1 MEAARSNKGIFV
13 SQRKY
18 TLELL
23 KKTGMLGC
31 KPSNT
36 PMDPFNK
43 IGSKEDMAAVD
54 KGRYQ
59 RLVASTHIQEKIEEQ
74 REILQNREYVGNLP
88 KTYFQIN
95 FSRPL

>member
-1 MEAARSNKGIFV
+1 MLFRS
-13 SQRKY
+13 
-18 TLELL
+18 
-23 KKTGMLGC
+23 MLGC

-74 REILQNREYVGNLP
+74 REI
-88 KTYFQIN
+88 
-95 FSRPL
+95 